1 MIGTLMVGGKEAMA
15 TKHDTTLPE
24 LNDRQLAAVDALIAG
39 ATDQEA
45 AEQSGAHRVTVTNW
59 RNHNPVFRAA
69 LNARRRELWSTSLDR
84 LRSMLPKAL
93 DRIEEELT
101 GGDAPQGLRAALK
114 VLEISGMGTAGGTHY
129 GSRGIGPEDPEGIVV
144 AEAKAKRPSSVDQ
157 LLADLGEGPVTDEER
172 RRVIEGLWEKGAFSD
187 A

>member
-1 MIGTLMVGGKEAMA
+1 MIGTFTVGGKEVMT

-24 LNDRQLAAVDALIAG
+24 LNDRQLAAIDALIAG
-39 ATDQEA
+39 ATDREA
-45 AEQSGAHRVTVTNW
+45 AEHSGAHRVTVTNW

-69 LNARRRELWSTSLDR
+69 LNARRAELWSTSLDR

-93 DRIEEELT
+93 DRIEEEIT
-101 GGDAPQGLRAALK
+101 GGDVPQGLRAALK
-114 VLEISGMGTAGGTHY
+114 VLEIAGMGTAGGSHY
-129 GSRGIGPEDPEGIVV
+129 GSRGVGPEDPDGIV
-144 AEAKAKRPSSVDQ
+144 ADEAKAKRPSGVDQ

-172 RRVIEGLWEKGAFSD
+172 RRVIEGLREKGAFAD